1 VTEEAFAHGGHL
13 SVSASVSVSA
23 SEGKARSRS
32 LRQWRVFSG
41 AEADINKP
49 ETEKEEEVAPVVD
62 EGPPLGPEFIPV
74 LSSKELPK
82 GQRKEVTLD
91 GKQILVFWYR
101 NELQAIE
108 AKSTAEAFYSEGFK
122 TAKFTQDYGIICP
135 TTESVFSIRN
145 GGVLEWYPSNPV
157 LRQLTPKETCRPIEI
172 YSVCSRGDV
181 IYVNPEG
188 NLKDWVPASG
198 LRSDFTMPGQ
208 VSQTLG
214 GSDTSVEGNN
224 VYGIEPKM
232 YLQGTDASTPMGEDA
247 PSAVSKNLSP
257 VTVIVGTVA
266 AGIVGVAGTGVC
278 LFYENYIGLAVF
290 WLAGISAVGYLAQS
304 LTNFGDDEYE

>member
-1 VTEEAFAHGGHL
+1 M
-13 SVSASVSVSA
+13 
-23 SEGKARSRS
+23 
-32 LRQWRVFSG
+32 FSG
-41 AEADINKP
+41 AEADINKTP
-49 ETEKEEEVAPVVD
+49 EQEQVAKEEEAQAQAQAQAQAPVVD
-62 EGPPLGPEFIPV
+62 EGPPLGSEYIPV

-135 TTESVFSIRN
+135 TTESVFSIRD
-145 GGVLEWYPSNPV
+145 GSIQDWYPSNPV
-157 LRQLTPKETCRPIEI
+157 LRQLTPKDTCRPIEI
-172 YSVCSRGDV
+172 YDVAARGEV

-188 NLKDWVPASG
+188 SLKNWTPESG

-232 YLQGTDASTPMGEDA
+232 YLQGTDVNTPIEENTS
-247 PSAVSKNLSP
+247 PSAAAKNLSP

-278 LFYENYIGLAVF
+278 LFYEV
-290 WLAGISAVGYLAQS
+290 SV
-304 LTNFGDDEYE
+304 